1 MGDDEDGHAAAGQ
14 LPDDVQDL
22 LDHFRVQSGGWLV
35 KKHDLRLHGHGPDD
49 GQPLL
54 LAAGELPGILVG
66 LVSQAHPAQQG
77 HGLFFRL
84 VLGDLLFQHRSQG
97 HVFQHRQVGEHVEML
112 EHHADALAVLGDV
125 QLFVGD
131 VLALEKDLAAVRR
144 FQQVQTPE
152 KGGLAAAGGADDGH
166 HLATADLGGDALQH
180 LQLAETLF
188 QVPGFQNHV
197 SH

>member
-1 MGDDEDGHAAAGQ
+1 MGDDENGHAAAGQ

-54 LAAGELPGILVG
+54 LAAGELPGILIG
-66 LVSQAHPAQQG
+66 LVPQTHPAQQG
-77 HGLFFRL
+77 HGLLFRL
-84 VLGDLLFQHRSQG
+84 ILGDLLFQNRGQCHI
-97 HVFQHRQVGEHVEML
+97 FQHRQVGEHIEML

-125 QLFVGD
+125 QFFVGD

-144 FQQVQTPE
+144 FQQVQTAE
-152 KGGLAAAGGADDGH
+152 KRGLSAAGGADDGH
-166 HLATADLGGDALQH
+166 HLATADLGGDAL
-180 LQLAETLF
+180 
-188 QVPGFQNHV
+188 
-197 SH
+197 